1 VSGSIRSQRPVPTRQ
16 CDAAVAPA
24 DCAARNNSS
33 LIPSNLP
40 AAAYQ
45 KPLRALKHSALKMHV
60 QNASPRMYHKE
71 SFMLH

>member
-1 VSGSIRSQRPVPTRQ
+1 
-16 CDAAVAPA
+16 VAPA